1 MAEPHSDEGD
11 EDDEEAGEEGCDDEG
26 SVQVPLVGTPV
37 NKRATLPQP
46 RTARRLSRFALYRN
60 KVGAS
65 TRSSKLS
72 AIARS

>member
-37 NKRATLPQP
+37 N
-46 RTARRLSRFALYRN
+46 
-60 KVGAS
+60 
-65 TRSSKLS
+65 
-72 AIARS
+72 